1 MDNVY
6 NACKIKYMMN
16 FYKFVY
22 ANLEIFN
29 QIRENV

>member
-6 NACKIKYMMN
+6 NACKIKSMMN
-16 FYKFVY
+16 FHKFVY
-22 ANLEIFN
+22 ANLELLS